1 MEELTLKSFE
11 EAAEKV
17 KEATLPTN
25 LVYSEYFSS
34 QTGNRVYL
42 KPENMQYT
50 GAYKVRGAY
59 YKIST
64 MSEEARQKGLS
75 GIGCWRRYSSYSRIE
90 LSWYNSSRSAWKC
103 CNRFYKEKY

>member
-42 KPENMQYT
+42 KPENMQYRRDLLQLLPEIMHRVLHLQLRNM
-50 GAYKVRGAY
+50 GL
-59 YKIST
+59 
-64 MSEEARQKGLS
+64 RQQ
-75 GIGCWRRYSSYSRIE
+75 
-90 LSWYNSSRSAWKC
+90 
-103 CNRFYKEKY
+103 

>member
-42 KPENMQYT
+42 KPVSYT
-50 GAYKVRGAY
+50 HL
-59 YKIST
+59 T
-64 MSEEARQKGLS
+64 LPTT
-75 GIGCWRRYSSYSRIE
+75 
-90 LSWYNSSRSAWKC
+90 
-103 CNRFYKEKY
+103 

>member
-50 GAYKVRGAY
+50 GAYKDG
-59 YKIST
+59 
-64 MSEEARQKGLS
+64 
-75 GIGCWRRYSSYSRIE
+75 GI
-90 LSWYNSSRSAWKC
+90 LLKANLLL
-103 CNRFYKEKY
+103 

>member
-64 MSEEARQKGLS
+64 MSEEDRRDLLQLLPVIMHRVLHLQLRNMGLRQQ
-75 GIGCWRRYSSYSRIE
+75 
-90 LSWYNSSRSAWKC
+90 
-103 CNRFYKEKY
+103 

>member
-50 GAYKVRGAY
+50 GAYKVRGSKTEGTY
-59 YKIST
+59 YSFCRKSCT
-64 MSEEARQKGLS
+64 
-75 GIGCWRRYSSYSRIE
+75 GCCICS
-90 LSWYNSSRSAWKC
+90 
-103 CNRFYKEKY
+103 

>member
-64 MSEEARQKGLS
+64 MSEEARQKGLITAS
-75 GIGCWRRYSSYSRIE
+75 AGRSVMVTF
-90 LSWYNSSRSAWKC
+90 LSLRSLAS
-103 CNRFYKEKY
+103 FFSTVTPGQLPT

>member
-42 KPENMQYT
+42 KPEY
-50 GAYKVRGAY
+50 AVHRC
-59 YKIST
+59 
-64 MSEEARQKGLS
+64 L
-75 GIGCWRRYSSYSRIE
+75 
-90 LSWYNSSRSAWKC
+90 
-103 CNRFYKEKY
+103 